1 MYEPYSG
8 LLNLILSKLGL
19 RGLGWLRDRHLALPS
34 IAAMTVWRTMGY
46 NVVILLAGLLAIP
59 RDFYEAADIDG
70 AGFLTKHFRITIPLL
85 APAIWFIVIDNSIRD
100 LKVFSEVFVMTGGGP
115 GHATTT
121 IGFRVYQNA
130 FNYLSFGK
138 ASANAIILLLI
149 ILVVTIIQF
158 RFFEEKTRVSY

>member
-1 MYEPYSG
+1 MC
-8 LLNLILSKLGL
+8 
-19 RGLGWLRDRHLALPS
+19 
-34 IAAMTVWRTMGY
+34 Y
-46 NVVILLAGLLAIP
+46 NVVILLAGLLDIP
-59 RDFYEAADIDG
+59 PDFYEAAEIDG
-70 AGFLTKHFRITIPLL
+70 AGFFKKHFRITIPLL
-85 APAIWFIVIDNSIRD
+85 APAIWFIIIDNSIRD

-115 GHATTT
+115 GHSTTT

-149 ILVVTIIQF
+149 ILAVTIIQF